1 MRVSQSPSED
11 EFFLPLTQWTLA
23 RNSLQATWIRN
34 TLIHALRGVSTV
46 NTHDI
51 PSNFVYAYPSIR
63 ALSTFL
69 SRLISGETAH
79 AGADAERA
87 AAIARMRALL
97 DKYSAGLER
106 HFPEKLA
113 NGHVHGARAGAE
125 TVILTGTTGRLGTH
139 LLAQLLAR
147 DDVAKVYALNRE
159 PTGSVQALEARQK
172 AAFEQW
178 GLDGSL
184 LTSGKVTLHVVDLA
198 KTNLGLSGEVYEQ
211 VSTACRSPGWH
222 R

>member
-1 MRVSQSPSED
+1 M
-11 EFFLPLTQWTLA
+11 FHLLTPALT
-23 RNSLQATWIRN
+23 RHSLQATWIRN
-34 TLIHALRGVSTV
+34 TLIHALRAVATVS
-46 NTHDI
+46 THDI
-51 PSNFVYAYPSIR
+51 PSNFVYAHPSIR

-69 SRLISGETAH
+69 SGLISGETAL

-113 NGHVHGARAGAE
+113 NGHANGHANGAPAGAE
-125 TVILTGTTGRLGTH
+125 TVIVTGTTGRLGAH
-139 LLAQLLAR
+139 LLAQLLERA
-147 DDVAKVYALNRE
+147 DVAKVYALNRE
-159 PTGSVQALEARQK
+159 PSGSVQALEARQK

-198 KTNLGLSGEVYEQ
+198 KTNFGLSGEVYEE
-211 VSTACRSPGWH
+211 VSAAYESSR
-222 R
+222 